1 MMQDKELNSLIQE
14 SRLLETVLELVQLDS
29 ESRNERAVA
38 DYVKQK
44 LKTLGYM
51 VKEDD
56 ADTYTGGN
64 AGNVIAYHAGSGTG
78 KSVLFC
84 AHMDTVAPGNG
95 VKPVV
100 EGSIVKSDGT
110 TVLGGDDKAG
120 IAAILEALVVLHD
133 TNAVH
138 GPVQVVFTVAEEVGL
153 LGAKYLNLDTLQPV
167 DAAFFFDSDG
177 MPNQICVA
185 SPYHID
191 ITARFYGKASH
202 AGVEPEKGISAVQMA
217 ANAIAS
223 MQLGRLDAE
232 TTKPAL

>member
-14 SRLLETVLELVQLDS
+14 PRLLETVLELVQLDS

-44 LKTLGYM
+44 LKTLGYV

-100 EGSIVKSDGT
+100 
-110 TVLGGDDKAG
+110 
-120 IAAILEALVVLHD
+120 
-133 TNAVH
+133 
-138 GPVQVVFTVAEEVGL
+138 
-153 LGAKYLNLDTLQPV
+153 
-167 DAAFFFDSDG
+167 
-177 MPNQICVA
+177 
-185 SPYHID
+185 
-191 ITARFYGKASH
+191 
-202 AGVEPEKGISAVQMA
+202 
-217 ANAIAS
+217 
-223 MQLGRLDAE
+223 
-232 TTKPAL
+232 